1 MKVSLFGYN
10 RRETDDY
17 CKFLTDNNS
26 SLLGEIKQLKAKTEE
41 LERKVSEY
49 KNLDELNKQEL
60 DILKSRIEEYEANE
74 AGYKQQI
81 EELNGRLNK
90 ENEASET
97 ERLGII
103 FAVAYRDIENKNK
116 AVSAK
121 IREYADMMFDRM
133 AEYRSEVAAIVDSV
147 NEMQKKQKDALAL
160 LCSEATAELDRLTS
174 ASDRTV
180 EDMKKIEGSKNDICR
195 EIENMINETVNTDT
209 DRMIEGR

>member
-17 CKFLTDNNS
+17 CKFLTDSNS

-41 LERKVSEY
+41 LERRASEY
-49 KNLDELNKQEL
+49 KSLDELNKQEL

-147 NEMQKKQKDALAL
+147 NEMQKKQK
-160 LCSEATAELDRLTS
+160 E
-174 ASDRTV
+174 
-180 EDMKKIEGSKNDICR
+180 
-195 EIENMINETVNTDT
+195 
-209 DRMIEGR
+209 

>member
-1 MKVSLFGYN
+1 M
-10 RRETDDY
+10 
-17 CKFLTDNNS
+17 
-26 SLLGEIKQLKAKTEE
+26 
-41 LERKVSEY
+41 
-49 KNLDELNKQEL
+49 
-60 DILKSRIEEYEANE
+60 
-74 AGYKQQI
+74 
-81 EELNGRLNK
+81 RLNK

-147 NEMQKKQKDALAL
+147 NEMQKKQKDALAS
-160 LCSEATAELDRLTS
+160 LCSEATAELDRLTA

-195 EIENMINETVNTDT
+195 EIENMINETANTDT